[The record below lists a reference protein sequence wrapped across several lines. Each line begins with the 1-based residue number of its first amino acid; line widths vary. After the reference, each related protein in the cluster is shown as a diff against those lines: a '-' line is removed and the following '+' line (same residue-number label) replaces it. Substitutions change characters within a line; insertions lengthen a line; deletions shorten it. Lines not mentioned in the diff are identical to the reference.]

1 LETRLAPLA
10 ASLRAGQLTLD
21 TYLEQLETHFMRQEA
36 QVQAFVPEPDRFVR
50 LHREAA
56 ELEKRYPNP
65 ESCPLLYGVP
75 VGIKDIFHVDG
86 LPTQAGSRMPA
97 EILTGHEARSVSRL
111 KQAGALI
118 LGKTVTTEFA
128 YFAPGPTRNPHNL
141 AHTPGGSSSG
151 SAAGVAA
158 GLCPLALGTQTI
170 GSVIRPASFCGVV
183 GFKPSFG
190 RISTEGVI
198 PVSVSLDHVG
208 CFAQDVAGA
217 MLAASVLVNEWR
229 EVERSADRPILGVPE
244 GLYLQKTGVEGL
256 VHFRATQQKLTQA
269 GYEIRPAR
277 VMADFADIAS
287 RHKTLMAAEM
297 ALVHKAWFSQYKRLY
312 RPETVDLI
320 EQGQQVSPEVLAQC
334 RAGQAQ
340 LRRELTALMV
350 EQGIDLWLAPAAVGP
365 APATLE
371 STGDPVMNL
380 PWTQA
385 GLPAINLPTGFAQ
398 NGLPL
403 GLQLVGRW
411 QQDEDLL
418 IWAERIS
425 DEPNLLQ
432 ARQ

>member
-1 LETRLAPLA
+1 LPQDVLA
-10 ASLRAGQLTLD
+10 G
-21 TYLEQLETHFMRQEA
+21 QEA
-36 QVQAFVPEPDRFVR
+36 QSV
-50 LHREAA
+50 
-56 ELEKRYPNP
+56 
-65 ESCPLLYGVP
+65 
-75 VGIKDIFHVDG
+75 
-86 LPTQAGSRMPA
+86 TQ
-97 EILTGHEARSVSRL
+97 L

-190 RISTEGVI
+190 RISVEGVI

-208 CFAQDVAGA
+208 CFTQDVAGA
-217 MLAASVLVNEWR
+217 ILAAQALVPDWNEIQ
-229 EVERSADRPILGVPE
+229 SKPDRPVLGVPDGPYLEKTSTE
-244 GLYLQKTGVEGL
+244 GLA
-256 VHFRATQQKLTQA
+256 HFKATQQKLVQA
-269 GYEIRPAR
+269 GYEIRPIKA
-277 VMADFADIAS
+277 MADFEDIVN

-297 ALVHKAWFSQYKRLY
+297 AMVHQEWFAQYKELY

-320 EQGQQVSPEVLAQC
+320 QRGQQVSAEMLEQC
-334 RAGQAQ
+334 LAGQKQ
-340 LRRELTALMV
+340 LRKDLMSMMV
-350 EQGIDLWLAPAAVGP
+350 EQGIDMWVAPAAVGS

-371 STGDPVMNL
+371 STGDPIMNL

-385 GLPAINLPTGFAQ
+385 GLPAINLPTGLAE

-403 GLQLVGRW
+403 GLQLVAGW
-411 QQDEDLL
+411 QEDE
-418 IWAERIS
+418 
-425 DEPNLLQ
+425 NLLGWAGQ
-432 ARQ
+432 IAKEI